1 MVFSKAFLCIKPH
14 AQNILSPRANN
25 IKRAGFATRPA
36 TLTKLHTQ
44 YSQINATQKNNMV
57 IDFEKIAQSSIF
69 GFKGGNGELLSRNF
83 SDEKIKIMYST
94 LRPGASTGLHT
105 HEGNSEVIFVIS
117 GTATFHYDGETEQVQ
132 AGQVHYC
139 PVGHSHYMENL
150 TDHDLVYFAIVPEHH

>member
-1 MVFSKAFLCIKPH
+1 
-14 AQNILSPRANN
+14 
-25 IKRAGFATRPA
+25 
-36 TLTKLHTQ
+36 
-44 YSQINATQKNNMV
+44 MV
-57 IDFEKIAQSSIF
+57 IDFEKIAQSCIV
-69 GFKGGNGELLSRNF
+69 GFKGGKGKLFSRNF

-94 LRPGASTGLHT
+94 LRPSASTGLHT

-139 PVGHSHYMENL
+139 PIGHSHYMENI